1 VVVPGSKPFRSE
13 KILNAVDRAAL
24 PETSVGG
31 PAGLFRNPE
40 PNSTVLALKESIASG
55 GYRLDAM
62 LTAIADAARRQTGA
76 SGAALAMWKEGTM
89 VCRARSGETAPPLG
103 ALLNSETG
111 ISGEC
116 LRSGETRHCVDT
128 KNDPLVDAE
137 VCRQIGLRSIVVLP
151 IQGWRGVNGILEV
164 SSTRPF
170 AFGEQHISV
179 LQHLAAL
186 AERARAAQPHGAS
199 AAVSRP
205 QAEELAFGLLPA
217 SDRVGDVA
225 LAFFGPR
232 SRPFVLGLA
241 SLLAIGLIALVIWLG
256 WRGPDETV
264 DKAQAAATPP
274 TTEALVGTAEAHP
287 AVDVR
292 PPANEQALKPSAGVS
307 RLPSG
312 GKTLTGTQAGTPVKL
327 AAKVDVLEGDDQLIR
342 RVPPV
347 YPSEARLQRLEGT
360 VTLLATVMEDGSVD
374 DVQVVDGPP
383 VLAQS
388 AVEAVKRWRYKPFE
402 VDGKPVTN
410 QIRISVDF
418 KLPD

>member
-1 VVVPGSKPFRSE
+1 VS
-13 KILNAVDRAAL
+13 
-24 PETSVGG
+24 
-31 PAGLFRNPE
+31 RNPE
-40 PNSTVLALKESIASG
+40 QNSAVLALKESIAAG

-76 SGAALAMWKEGTM
+76 SGAALAMWREGTM

-103 ALLNSETG
+103 AHLNSETG

-116 LRSGETRHCVDT
+116 LRSGETRHCTDT
-128 KNDPLVDAE
+128 KNDPQVDAE
-137 VCRQIGLRSIVVLP
+137 VCRQLGLRSIVVLP

-186 AERARAAQPHGAS
+186 AERARAAQPHGAT
-199 AAVSRP
+199 AAVSKP
-205 QAEELAFGLLPA
+205 PVEELSFGLLPA

-225 LAFFGPR
+225 LAFLGPR
-232 SRPFVLGLA
+232 SRSFVLGLV
-241 SLLAIGLIALVIWLG
+241 SLLAIALLGLVIWLG

-264 DKAQAAATPP
+264 DKAQAAARPRVTA
-274 TTEALVGTAEAHP
+274 ALVSTAEARP
-287 AVDVR
+287 AVEAH
-292 PPANEQALKPSAGVS
+292 PPVNDRVLKPSAGVS

-312 GKTLTGTQAGTPVKL
+312 GKTLAGAPVKL
-327 AAKVDVLEGDDQLIR
+327 AAKVDVLEGDDQLVR

-347 YPSEARLQRLEGT
+347 YPAEARLQRLEGT
-360 VTLLATVMEDGSVD
+360 VTLSATVMEDGSVD
-374 DVQVVDGPP
+374 DVQVVDGPA
-383 VLAQS
+383 VLARS

-402 VDGKPVTN
+402 LDGKPATKE
-410 QIRISVDF
+410 IRISVDF